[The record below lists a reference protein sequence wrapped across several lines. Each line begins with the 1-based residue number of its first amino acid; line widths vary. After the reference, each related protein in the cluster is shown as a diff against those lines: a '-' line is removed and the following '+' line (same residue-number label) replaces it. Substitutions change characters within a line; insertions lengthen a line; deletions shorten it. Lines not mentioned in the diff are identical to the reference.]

1 MDGENNGKPYFLM
14 DDLGENP
21 LFPETSILVLTK
33 LLFLAKI
40 LYSASLG
47 KYADT
52 ASVADVDLF
61 SHRSGG
67 QRLNVLAKR
76 LMGDTPNTS
85 YTTSIQYDIFHQTL
99 HHDFIFFVPCK
110 GGWVENRWRLHLMK
124 NAWMI
129 WVDSGGLI
137 PGGCV
142 MRILGHDGRWMKS
155 TQLTLKKSK
164 SIAGWFHH
172 APLTIWLSYK
182 RCAYC
187 VHQQKMM

>member
-76 LMGDTPNTS
+76 LMGDTPKKHIPAVFNMTS
-85 YTTSIQYDIFHQTL
+85 FIKHYTKMTS
-99 HHDFIFFVPCK
+99 FFSCHVK
-110 GGWVENRWRLHLMK
+110 
-124 NAWMI
+124 A
-129 WVDSGGLI
+129 GGLKI
-137 PGGCV
+137 DEGF
-142 MRILGHDGRWMKS
+142 ILWKMH
-155 TQLTLKKSK
+155 
-164 SIAGWFHH
+164 GWFGLILVGWS
-172 APLTIWLSYK
+172 PGVVS
-182 RCAYC
+182 CASWG
-187 VHQQKMM
+187 MMDDGWSLLN